1 MAHKKLIVAGGLVL
15 AALVGLGFYWPFGKK
30 DEVLRLPGVVEV
42 REVRLGS
49 KLGGRVASTH
59 VNEGD
64 VIRAGQLLVRL
75 EAPELKA
82 QLEQWEARL
91 ESAEAA
97 LKKAEDGPRPQEKE
111 AARAA
116 LRAAKARVA
125 RLEAGDREEDKRYAR
140 AELIQAQEDFDRVEK
155 AYRREAASRS
165 EYDAARTALDR
176 CRARDARAQRGRAEE
191 ITEAREEVKRLQ
203 AEADLLQEGTRY
215 EDILQARA
223 TVAEMRG
230 KVRELKAQLA
240 EAEVRAPGNPRDD
253 PRWKAVVEVLAV
265 RRGDLVA
272 PNQPLVRVLEASDQW
287 VKVYVPET
295 ELGKVRKGQ
304 KVEVTVDSH
313 GSKRFKGTV
322 IHVASESEFT
332 PRNVQSVDERRNQ
345 VFGVKVR
352 VDDPDGVFKP
362 GMAAEVLIPV
372 TK

>member
-1 MAHKKLIVAGGLVL
+1 VARKKLIVAGGLVL

-49 KLGGRVASTH
+49 KLGGRVAKTY
-59 VNEGD
+59 VEEGD
-64 VIRAGQLLVRL
+64 EVRAGKLLVRL
-75 EAPELKA
+75 EAPELTA

-97 LKKAEDGPRPQEKE
+97 LKKAESGPRRQEKD
-111 AARAA
+111 AAAAA
-116 LRAAKARVA
+116 LGAAKAKLA

-203 AEADLLQEGTRY
+203 AEADLLQEGTRF
-215 EDILQARA
+215 EDILQSRA
-223 TVAEMRG
+223 TVAETRA

-240 EAEVRAPGNPRDD
+240 EAEVRTPNN

-265 RRGDLVA
+265 RPGDLVA
-272 PNQPLVRVLEASDQW
+272 PNQPLVRVLESRDQW

-372 TK
+372 AK